1 MKNKMMKRVVAN
13 KVVDMAIKTSKMSNQ
28 SCYWTFGKPKT
39 QYDLTSD
46 DYDSLAMFMK
56 AK

>member
-46 DYDSLAMFMK
+46 DYDSLSMFMK